1 MTPFETL
8 QSATICFDAINIDT
22 DMLLPKQFLRT
33 IQRTGLG
40 DALMHGERR
49 VFAEAGCVHPLD
61 DPALAGRKIIVAGE
75 NFGCGSSR
83 EHAVWALCDYGIAA
97 VIATSFGSIFEVN
110 SANNGLLCA
119 RLSRRDHETLMN
131 HVREEPQRLLSV
143 DLTICMVSTSDW
155 SLPFSVEDHV
165 RRDLLEG
172 IDRISRTLLAS
183 DKINSFEDEYTARHS
198 WLA

>member
-1 MTPFETL
+1 MIPFDTL
-8 QSATICFDAINIDT
+8 QSAAICFDDINIDT

-40 DALMHGERR
+40 QALMYGERR
-49 VFAEAGCVHPLD
+49 SFEEAGDTHPLD
-61 DPALAGRKIIVAGE
+61 DPALAGRRILVAGE

-97 VIATSFGSIFEVN
+97 VIAPSFGSIFEIN
-110 SANNGLLCA
+110 CANNGLLCA
-119 RLSRRDHETLMN
+119 QLSRCDHDTLMD
-131 HVREEPQRLLSV
+131 HVRDEPKHLLRV
-143 DLTICMVSTSDW
+143 DLTTCMVSTSHW
-155 SLPFSVEDHV
+155 SAPFSIDEHV

-172 IDRISRTLLAS
+172 VDSISRTLLAS
-183 DKINSFEDEYTARHS
+183 NKINVFEDEYSSRYP